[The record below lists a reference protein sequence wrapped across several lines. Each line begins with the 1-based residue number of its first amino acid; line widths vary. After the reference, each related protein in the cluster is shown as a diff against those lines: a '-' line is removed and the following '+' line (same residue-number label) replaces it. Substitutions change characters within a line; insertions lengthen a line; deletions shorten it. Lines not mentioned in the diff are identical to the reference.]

1 MKPKYIW
8 IAVFIVILIGVLSN
22 PPFHNS
28 LEGKY
33 CHSNTCYIT
42 FKKDGTCIWHQ
53 DELFFKG
60 TYVKEDDM
68 FLLFIEGN
76 GLYPSQTFTASPTSN
91 NGLYIK
97 GGEFQYTVFF
107 LKQ

>member
-1 MKPKYIW
+1 MKTRYFW
-8 IAVFIVILIGVLSN
+8 IAIFIVILIVVLAN
-22 PPFHNS
+22 PPSRNS

-33 CHSNTCYIT
+33 CYNTYCIT
-42 FKKDGTCIWHQ
+42 FDRDGTCIWHQ

-60 TYVKEDDM
+60 TYEKEDDV

-76 GLYPSQTFTASPTSN
+76 GLYSSQAFKATPTSN

-97 GGEFQYTVFF
+97 GGEFQDAVFF